1 MAKLLEITGKA
12 ISGEWGQDDDTGT
25 GIPVLRTT
33 NFTNEGFVNYKN
45 VVTRSI
51 SKKNIAEK
59 YLRHGDVII
68 EKSGGSDKQPVGRV
82 IFFEGEENKYLFNN
96 FTGLLRVQNPEEW
109 LPKYVFY
116 ALYAYYRN
124 GGTRAFEN
132 RTTGLHN
139 LQVDNYVKS
148 VDIPKLSY
156 RKQQHICETLDH
168 VRDAVA
174 YRERQLTKLD
184 ELIKARF
191 VEMFGDLVENPK
203 QFPCVL
209 LGSIM
214 TVMPQNGLYKPQ
226 SAYVQDKFGTPI
238 LRIDGF
244 YNGKVTDFNNLKRLC
259 CTDFEKERYLLVE
272 NDIVIN
278 RVNSIEYL
286 GKCARISGLQE
297 DTVFESNMMRFHLD
311 DSKVNSTYITTVLC
325 SQYIYRQ
332 ILTRA
337 KKAVNQASINQG
349 DVQSLNVVVP
359 PLSLQN
365 QFADFV
371 AEVDKSKL
379 LVGSA
384 AAHKP
389 FDIGFFSQKHCATP
403 CKRGI
408 ISSKHMIFH

>member
-59 YLRHGDVII
+59 YLRHGDIII

-174 YRERQLTKLD
+174 YRDKNYPYESLINLVLDGTSLSYGIVQPGNDGTGDMGVLRPVDIVDGKLTMSSIKYIDRSIGEGFKKTELGGD
-184 ELIKARF
+184 ELLITVRGTTGITALTDDRF
-191 VEMFGDLVENPK
+191 AGMNVTRGIAVIRYNRKKINP
-203 QFPCVL
+203 
-209 LGSIM
+209 
-214 TVMPQNGLYKPQ
+214 LYLN
-226 SAYVQDKFGTPI
+226 AYFNTDESQRYIQEHTRGATLQQINLSD
-238 LRIDGF
+238 LRIQ
-244 YNGKVTDFNNLKRLC
+244 
-259 CTDFEKERYLLVE
+259 
-272 NDIVIN
+272 
-278 RVNSIEYL
+278 
-286 GKCARISGLQE
+286 RIML
-297 DTVFESNMMRFHLD
+297 
-311 DSKVNSTYITTVLC
+311 
-325 SQYIYRQ
+325 
-332 ILTRA
+332 
-337 KKAVNQASINQG
+337 
-349 DVQSLNVVVP
+349 P
-359 PLSLQN
+359 PLPLQN
-365 QFADFV
+365 QFATFV
-371 AEVDKSKL
+371 EEVDKSKVGVQKALDQTQL
-379 LVGSA
+379 L
-384 AAHKP
+384 
-389 FDIGFFSQKHCATP
+389 FDSLMQQYFG
-403 CKRGI
+403 
-408 ISSKHMIFH
+408 

>member
-1 MAKLLEITGKA
+1 MEYALSELFTLQMGKTPSRDNSSYWKKSENKWISIADLTNSGKYISNTKETLSDSAVAESGIKKIPANTVIMSFKLSLGKVAITEKEMYSNEAIMAFIDKGVEKISPEYLYYLLRAKDWSKGTNKAVMGATLNKATLSTIKIQLHEYDNQLEI
-12 ISGEWGQDDDTGT
+12 
-25 GIPVLRTT
+25 
-33 NFTNEGFVNYKN
+33 VNMLN
-45 VVTRSI
+45 RVSSSI
-51 SKKNIAEK
+51 
-59 YLRHGDVII
+59 D
-68 EKSGGSDKQPVGRV
+68 
-82 IFFEGEENKYLFNN
+82 F
-96 FTGLLRVQNPEEW
+96 
-109 LPKYVFY
+109 
-116 ALYAYYRN
+116 
-124 GGTRAFEN
+124 
-132 RTTGLHN
+132 
-139 LQVDNYVKS
+139 
-148 VDIPKLSY
+148 
-156 RKQQHICETLDH
+156 RKQ
-168 VRDAVA
+168 
-174 YRERQLTKLD
+174 QLTKLD

-332 ILTRA
+332 ILTRE

-379 LVGSA
+379 FAELFA
-384 AAHKP
+384 QNACILAEN
-389 FDIGFFSQKHCATP
+389 
-403 CKRGI
+403 R
-408 ISSKHMIFH
+408 SK

>member
-1 MAKLLEITGKA
+1 MRVKLEDVCERGTSSLMQKDIVDKNGKYPVYGA
-12 ISGEWGQDDDTGT
+12 SGRIGSMETYQQEHQTVAVVKDGAGIGRTMLLPEKSSVIGT
-25 GIPVLRTT
+25 MQYLIP
-33 NFTNEGFVNYKN
+33 KN
-45 VVTRSI
+45 CIESEYLYYVV
-51 SKKNIAEK
+51 KYMHLEK
-59 YLRHGDVII
+59 YFSGATIPHIYFRDYKTEEFNLHDKTEQREIVSTLKRIEAII
-68 EKSGGSDKQPVGRV
+68 S
-82 IFFEGEENKYLFNN
+82 
-96 FTGLLRVQNPEEW
+96 
-109 LPKYVFY
+109 
-116 ALYAYYRN
+116 
-124 GGTRAFEN
+124 N
-132 RTTGLHN
+132 R
-139 LQVDNYVKS
+139 Q
-148 VDIPKLSY
+148 
-156 RKQQHICETLDH
+156 E
-168 VRDAVA
+168 
-174 YRERQLTKLD
+174 QLTKLD
-184 ELIKARF
+184 ELVKARF

-365 QFADFV
+365 QFAAFV

-384 AAHKP
+384 VAHKP
-389 FDIGFFSQKHCATP
+389 FDIEFFSKSTVQRPIKEV
-403 CKRGI
+403 
-408 ISSKHMIFH
+408 